1 MNHLKFLFIAIV
13 VAAFAS
19 CSQSDVEGGMLANAK
34 RAEFSGA
41 IGETKTR
48 VTGDSWD
55 NGDAIGIYAL
65 KAGATL
71 TGEEAIFDGKE
82 NIKYTTDKD
91 GNFTAAIEAEAI
103 NFPDDK
109 SSIDFIAYYPWQ
121 ESITNYS
128 YNIDVTSQ
136 DFAAIDLL
144 YGMADGK
151 SGNDV
156 NVELGFKHML
166 SKVILVLEVG
176 DNVTSLEGLTVLMD
190 NVVVDGTLALADGA
204 IAIGENKA
212 TITPVIDFD
221 SEEKAV
227 AAIAAMVVP
236 GQNLNG
242 ITFKLT
248 LGEGVYEWT
257 PNEQVLSSSKQYVYR
272 FKMHADGVELL
283 VEQPTISSWIEGY
296 KGTDFIDVN
305 TEEIQ
310 FAIDG
315 GNLVLDAVS
324 EVVNSVEV
332 TTNKWLEWSATSD
345 ADWLTVTPST
355 GTGTGAIEIAA
366 TDNSDEEDREA
377 TITIKLNDLDDIE
390 PIMIAVRQKGTNDGT
405 KERPYSIAQAIANQ
419 ASGGDVWIKGFIV
432 GHRVSAESVIFSNEG
447 HAHNVVLGDSKDE
460 KDGLSV
466 VTIQLNDVKAELNL
480 QDNPEMYRAEVKI
493 RGSLGELYNSPAL
506 LSAKEYEL
514 ITLGDPIFI
523 TDVQELE
530 FEATDVLSAL
540 IRLSTLQT
548 QEWEAA
554 SSVDWLTITP
564 SSGTGS
570 KAIEVVADAY
580 SGDVKRT
587 AKITLTPIGES
598 GFLPIVIDVSQAR
611 EGAVVNDGSKERPY
625 TVAEAFAK
633 QDGSKAWVK
642 GYIVGYKKGVGYTVE
657 FSATGGS
664 ASNIVIA
671 DNKDET
677 DGTKALGV
685 QLTNNKPARSD
696 LNLQDN
702 PEMLGVQVLL
712 YGDLE
717 PYFLPDEGLKNVAEY
732 ELVGEGGDEGG
743 GTDPGEGN
751 VATDLFFSEY
761 IEGSSNNKYLE
772 IYNGT
777 GAAVDLSNYRVELY
791 PNGATT
797 AGGTEMLTGTLENG
811 TVLVLKNSQAT
822 IYTGAA
828 TASSTTNFNGDDA
841 VALIKISTGDYVDII
856 GRIGERTSWTAG
868 ENLQT
873 TDRTLVRKPNIK
885 GGVTVN
891 PSTGF
896 PTLATEWIGYPIDTA
911 TYLGSHTTD
920 Y

>member
-65 KAGATL
+65 KADATL
-71 TGEEAIFDGKE
+71 TDAEAIFDGKE
-82 NIKYTTDKD
+82 NIKYTTDKS

-103 NFPDDK
+103 NFPADN

-121 ESITNYS
+121 ELITDYS
-128 YNIDVTSQ
+128 YNIDVSVQ

-144 YGMADGK
+144 YGKANAKSAD
-151 SGNDV
+151 DV

-257 PNEQVLSSSKQYVYR
+257 PNEQVLASSKQYVYR

-305 TEEIQ
+305 TEEIL

-324 EVVNSVEV
+324 EVVNSVEI
-332 TTNKWLEWSATSD
+332 TTNDWLEWSATSD

-355 GTGTGAIEIAA
+355 GTGTGAIVIAA
-366 TDNSDEEDREA
+366 ADNSDEEDREA

-564 SSGTGS
+564 LSGTGS

-611 EGAVVNDGSKERPY
+611 EGAVVNDGTKEKPY
-625 TVAEAFAK
+625 TVAEAIAK
-633 QDGSKAWVK
+633 QGETDVWVK
-642 GYIVGYKKGVGYTVE
+642 GFIVGS
-657 FSATGGS
+657 FNNGS
-664 ASNIVIA
+664 IFGTENASEYNLNIA
-671 DNKDET
+671 DDKNATEGADVVN
-677 DGTKALGV
+677 V
-685 QLTNNKPARSD
+685 QLTTTNSIRAD
-696 LNLQDN
+696 LNLINNSDKYKA
-702 PEMLGVQVLL
+702 EVLFR
-712 YGDLE
+712 GDLVK
-717 PYFLPDEGLKNVAEY
+717 YNNLPGIKNTKEY

-743 GTDPGEGN
+743 GTDPGEGEF
-751 VATDLFFSEY
+751 AADLFFSEY

-777 GAAVDLSNYRVELY
+777 GAAVDLSDYRVELY

-868 ENLQT
+868 GNLQT
-873 TDRTLVRKPNIK
+873 TDRTLVRKPNVT